1 MSAGVVYA
9 HSLVLKAV
17 SPVLKALLSSPMLEG
32 ATGVIQVEG
41 VGVASVHLLLQLL
54 YTGTTPDADHDPSV
68 LLGTLDLAHRWQA
81 AHVVD
86 IVEGALVKKIKLE
99 NLGAFCET
107 ALLKGLPTLRNAC
120 KRFAQSSTEAAN
132 VSRILQSKD
141 FPQCARDELSA
152 PKPPQKRRRRHP

>member
-41 VGVASVHLLLQLL
+41 VSVASVHLLLQLL
-54 YTGTTPDADHDPSV
+54 YTGTTPDSDHDPSV

-107 ALLKGLPTLRNAC
+107 ALLK
-120 KRFAQSSTEAAN
+120 
-132 VSRILQSKD
+132 
-141 FPQCARDELSA
+141 
-152 PKPPQKRRRRHP
+152 